1 LLLRIHEMSAA
12 EIMTEIDRLPET
24 EREKVLRFAECRAQG
39 RLTTEELMEL
49 SKKMV
54 ETADETEAEALK
66 EEIVRGFYGNL
77 TPLPNEGV
85 VIPTW

>member
-1 LLLRIHEMSAA
+1 MSAT
-12 EIMTEIDRLPET
+12 EIMTEIDSLPET

-49 SKKMV
+49 AKKMV
-54 ETADETEAEALK
+54 ESNNPAEQGVL
-66 EEIVRGFYGNL
+66 EDEIVRGFYGNL

>member
-1 LLLRIHEMSAA
+1 
-12 EIMTEIDRLPET
+12 
-24 EREKVLRFAECRAQG
+24 
-39 RLTTEELMEL
+39 MEL
-49 SKKMV
+49 AKKMV
-54 ETADETEAEALK
+54 GTADEAEAEALK